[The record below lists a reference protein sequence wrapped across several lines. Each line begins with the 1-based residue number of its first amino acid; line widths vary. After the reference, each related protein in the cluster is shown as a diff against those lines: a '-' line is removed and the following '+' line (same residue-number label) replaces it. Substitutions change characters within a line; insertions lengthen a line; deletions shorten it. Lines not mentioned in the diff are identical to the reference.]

1 MNIMLKTTQ
10 QHLLKL
16 QLDAFRSDI
25 NLITRDVVA
34 RYILPDDI
42 QIALVKANP
51 RIITKLRHPCKE
63 VKQYIKMLDVL

>member
-34 RYILPDDI
+34 RYTLPDDI